1 MWFLGSHGS
10 HGSHGI
16 SFDGEKSH
24 GSSTDCGFLGSHRS
38 HGFHRFSFDGEKSHG
53 GWGCG
58 VWGCCLITPSA
69 LSAPIY
75 QSSHRFNEIQQK
87 DYLWEFVLICGRK
100 NTLIIF

>member
-1 MWFLGSHGS
+1 MEGNLT
-10 HGSHGI
+10 
-16 SFDGEKSH
+16 EN
-24 GSSTDCGFLGSHRS
+24 
-38 HGFHRFSFDGEKSHG
+38 G
-53 GWGCG
+53 GV

-100 NTLIIF
+100 NNYFLNLYTLLLVDLLTRRLFAFFKIGVNRV